1 MFEEDE
7 RGRILPRSKISLPL
21 PTNKKPLI
29 TDQATRKVTKK
40 FVENFYHS
48 TIKAKKKKR
57 ICLLLDC
64 EFCKFRIKLAGTKA
78 MRVEGVRM
86 VVGVVWWRSG
96 EIVVAVVAYGVDYI
110 GGDGHYC
117 YY

>member
-1 MFEEDE
+1 
-7 RGRILPRSKISLPL
+7 
-21 PTNKKPLI
+21 
-29 TDQATRKVTKK
+29 
-40 FVENFYHS
+40 
-48 TIKAKKKKR
+48 
-57 ICLLLDC
+57 
-64 EFCKFRIKLAGTKA
+64 